1 MIMRRRNAIV
11 LLAAPVSYTHD
22 DGENW
27 YPSNG
32 IPSRAKI
39 ASDRVNPD
47 KFYAVVEGS
56 CYVSVDG
63 GENFEKTATGLPLGT
78 IDISAM
84 PGVEGD
90 IWFACGGIWHSTDSG
105 KTFNKL
111 DNVDTA
117 SIIGFGKA
125 APGSDY
131 MSLYTNAKINGIGGI
146 YRSDDK
152 GNTWIRINDDNHQYG
167 AVDSTITGDK
177 RVYGRFY
184 LGGNGRGIICG
195 ELAK

>member
-47 KFYAVVEGS
+47 KFYAVVEES
-56 CYVSVDG
+56 CYVSVNG
-63 GENFEKTATGLPLGT
+63 GENFEKTVTGLPLGT

-167 AVDSTITGDK
+167 AADSTITGDK